1 MENKNSIFTMVFASL
16 LLTSISFASM
26 EAYADYPDP
35 ISGETVPGDPPGT
48 AVQAQSG
55 FRPLVNCATDIGVIV
70 AYDISKNQNPAAAS
84 IMLTDLEANGF
95 TVREVN
101 ISTQGIPSCIVKLVV
116 NPVLDISPSQ
126 CIASAYSNVE
136 ANLIANWVSTGGELL
151 LISENVSLCDF
162 GFTTPIVTALGATH
176 LGDGVN
182 QVFVS
187 GVDYNPA
194 NPTTMWS
201 GVNSW
206 EVLAAREYSV
216 PTSGVVTTWPSPA
229 NAAKIAKVFGQGCA
243 VMVGNADHLVDVA
256 GSNGINNFDHR
267 TLALNNFLF
276 LNECSVP
283 AASIGGE
290 IIPLDST
297 MVLVAGTHS
306 VAAWMIPVI
315 VSAIGIGIVIT
326 RKF

>member
-1 MENKNSIFTMVFASL
+1 MENKNSIFTIVFASL

-48 AVQAQSG
+48 PVQAQSG
-55 FRPLVNCATDIGVIV
+55 FRPFVNCATDIGVIV
-70 AYDISKNQNPAAAS
+70 AYDVSKNQNPAAAS

-101 ISTQGIPSCIVKLVV
+101 ISSQGIPSCIVKLVV
-116 NPVLDISPSQ
+116 NAIADVSPSQ
-126 CIASAYSNVE
+126 CIASGYSNAE
-136 ANLIANWVSTGGELL
+136 ANLIANWVSSGGELL
-151 LISENVSLCDF
+151 LISENVAICDP

-194 NPTTMWS
+194 NPATMWS

-206 EVLAAREYSV
+206 QVLGAREYSV
-216 PTSGVVTTWPSPA
+216 PTSGVVTTYAASG
-229 NAAKIAKVFGQGCA
+229 NAAKIAKVFGQGCV
-243 VMVGNADHLVDVA
+243 VMVGNADHLVDITV
-256 GSNGINNFDHR
+256 GNSINLLDHR

-283 AASIGGE
+283 AAIGGE
-290 IIPLDST
+290 IIPLDT
-297 MVLVAGTHS
+297 TLVLVAGTQTA
-306 VAAWMIPVI
+306 AAWMIPVI
-315 VSAIGIGIVIT
+315 VSGIGIAIVIA

>member
-1 MENKNSIFTMVFASL
+1 MENKNSIFTIVFALL
-16 LLTSISFASM
+16 LLTSIPFASM
-26 EAYADYPDP
+26 EAYADFTDP
-35 ISGETVPGDPPGT
+35 VTGQTVSGDPPGT
-48 AVQAQSG
+48 PVGAQSG
-55 FRPLVNCATDIGVIV
+55 FRPFVNCATDAGVIV
-70 AYDISKNQNPAAAS
+70 AYDVSKNQNPS
-84 IMLTDLEANGF
+84 SFGIMLTDLEANGF
-95 TVREVN
+95 TVREVD

-116 NPVLDISPSQ
+116 NAIVSGNPSV
-126 CIASAYSNVE
+126 CIASAYTNAE
-136 ANLIANWVSTGGELL
+136 ATLIANWVNSGGELL

-162 GFTTPIVTALGATH
+162 GFTAPIVTALGATH

-206 EVLAAREYSV
+206 EVFAAREYSV
-216 PTSGVVTTWPSPA
+216 PTSGVVTTFAASA

-243 VMVGNADHLVDVA
+243 VMVGNGEQLSDAIPA
-256 GSNGINNFDHR
+256 NNINDLDHR

-276 LNECSVP
+276 LNEC
-283 AASIGGE
+283 AAPSAIGGD

-297 MVLVAGTHS
+297 MVLVAGS
-306 VAAWMIPVI
+306 QYIAAWMIPVV
-315 VSAIGIGIVIT
+315 VSAIGIGIVIA